1 MNSGF
6 YTKALFAILLSSTFW
21 MISCEKTERNIPPL
35 TTSEVS
41 DLFKTYTVFDTNSYW
56 VYQNMQNQLTD
67 SISITDFY
75 TERRFHSP
83 INQNPGFYYNAYE
96 ILFQSGEIGLIRG
109 EVTGGYST
117 DFKDSLP
124 ENYRIYFDNGRYFS
138 ILTPQYPLGEEQLLG
153 INEGNYTNE
162 AFHSTYELNGN
173 TFTNV
178 FQVRVKDYQQAPDTV
193 LMRFFMAK
201 NVGLIRYFRQ
211 SENRTDDW
219 VLSRWDAKPVPENP
233 KKNPVHKNRVSF

>member
-96 ILFQSGEIGLIRG
+96 ILFQSGEIGIIRG

-138 ILTPQYPLGEEQLLG
+138 ILTP
-153 INEGNYTNE
+153 
-162 AFHSTYELNGN
+162 
-173 TFTNV
+173 
-178 FQVRVKDYQQAPDTV
+178 
-193 LMRFFMAK
+193 
-201 NVGLIRYFRQ
+201 
-211 SENRTDDW
+211 
-219 VLSRWDAKPVPENP
+219 
-233 KKNPVHKNRVSF
+233 

>member
-1 MNSGF
+1 MKSSI
-6 YTKALFAILLSSTFW
+6 YTNAFFTILLILTIGLF
-21 MISCEKTERNIPPL
+21 SCEKTDSNIPPL

-41 DLFKTYTVFDTNSYW
+41 ALFKTYTVFDTMSYW
-56 VYQNMQNQLTD
+56 VYENIQNQAND

-83 INQNPGFYYNAYE
+83 FNQNPGFYYNAYE
-96 ILFQSGEIGLIRG
+96 IRFQSDEIGITRG
-109 EVTGGYST
+109 EVTGGFST
-117 DFKDSLP
+117 DLTDSLP

-138 ILTPQYPLGEEQLLG
+138 ILTPQYPIGEEQLLG

-173 TFTNV
+173 TFNNV

-219 VLSRWDAKPVPENP
+219 ILSRWNVKAASENP
-233 KKNPVHKNRVSF
+233 